1 MTVSIENLH
10 VCIHTCI
17 IVSLYHTQAI
27 DFDHLARMA
36 MIKRRVRLE
45 RRNIWRKFLGGTADL
60 GRKIRCTDIWGKM
73 EQIFWEKFLVREVQA
88 AQPSQSEMKGLLK
101 VDFNFF
107 SAINVN
113 FFQHGH
119 NSDAFGWTT
128 AEAFYDLRR
137 PTFCPKNNEYKR

>member
-1 MTVSIENLH
+1 MIFFLLVKSCHNKSFIICNFID
-10 VCIHTCI
+10 CIHRKSACVYTYMYHCI

-107 SAINVN
+107 ICN
-113 FFQHGH
+113 
-119 NSDAFGWTT
+119 
-128 AEAFYDLRR
+128 
-137 PTFCPKNNEYKR
+137 